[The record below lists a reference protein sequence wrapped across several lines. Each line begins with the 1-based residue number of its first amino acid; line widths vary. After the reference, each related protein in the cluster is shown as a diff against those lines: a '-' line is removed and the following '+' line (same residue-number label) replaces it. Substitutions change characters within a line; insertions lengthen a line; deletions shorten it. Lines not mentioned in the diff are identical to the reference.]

1 MATWFAKVKFFSSFC
16 HQACPRMSSS
26 VLSVLPLLPR
36 TPTVSGGGAGVVM
49 MQIRS
54 NMQDSLDQVLS
65 RCDNNH
71 MIIVII
77 MYIYHAPINAMSA
90 HMIHTNLNMIFYTHV
105 EYSPTKTIYI
115 KYYTEKQTNTRT
127 THTRTHTH
135 LSLIHI

>member
-105 EYSPTKTIYI
+105 EYS
-115 KYYTEKQTNTRT
+115 
-127 THTRTHTH
+127 
-135 LSLIHI
+135 